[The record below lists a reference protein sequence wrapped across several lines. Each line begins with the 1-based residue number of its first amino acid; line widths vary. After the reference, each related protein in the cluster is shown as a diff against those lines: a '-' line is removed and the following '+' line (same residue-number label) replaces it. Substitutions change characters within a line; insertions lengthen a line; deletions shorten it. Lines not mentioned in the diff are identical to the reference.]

1 MVKAHFKGMKTQ
13 LLLVLGDDNTHKYRC
28 LFNFCQEVPLNP
40 TWLGLGC
47 PDI

>member
-28 LFNFCQEVPLNP
+28 YIQFLPRGPPKSDMVRVRVS
-40 TWLGLGC
+40 
-47 PDI
+47 